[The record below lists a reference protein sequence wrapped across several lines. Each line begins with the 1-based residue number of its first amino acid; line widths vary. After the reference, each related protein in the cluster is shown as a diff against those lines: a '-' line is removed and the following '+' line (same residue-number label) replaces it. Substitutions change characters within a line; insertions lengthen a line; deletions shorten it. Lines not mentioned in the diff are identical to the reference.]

1 MTAHF
6 TDATPEAIAEALQ
19 QMKAAA
25 PALAATT
32 LAQRAEMM
40 ESIADLLEQS
50 GDALLQ
56 LTMEETHLPEARLR
70 GERARTVF
78 QWRNYAD
85 ACRRGDW
92 LEVRI
97 DTADAG
103 KTPPKP
109 DLRKMNVPLGP
120 VLVFGAS
127 NFPYAYS
134 TAGGDTAS
142 AFAAGCPVVLKA
154 HPAHARTS
162 EAVAALVQQ
171 GLQKHGL
178 PAELFVHL
186 HGSSTEVGQALV
198 KHPAIKAVGF
208 TGSFAGG
215 KALFDAANQ
224 RPEPIPVFAEMGSVN
239 PVFLLPDKLA
249 TDAAAVAQ
257 QYAASITLGVGQFC
271 TNPGLLIGIGG
282 EAFDAFAATL
292 SEAIG
297 QVAPGTMLHQ
307 GIADAFEKNKAKALA
322 QRGVQ
327 LWAKGQPGQD
337 ALQASATIALVS
349 AADFL
354 QQPALHHEV
363 FGPFSLLVKCDNA
376 ADMQAVAQALEG
388 QLTCSLMATATDLA
402 AFADL
407 LPLVSSKCGRL
418 VLNGVPTGVEVCQ
431 AMQHGGP
438 FPASTDSRF
447 GSVGADAIRRFC
459 RPLAYQNWPDEY
471 LPAALQDSNPWQL
484 WRSVN
489 GSWSKEPLK

>member
-1 MTAHF
+1 MTPHF
-6 TDATPEAIAEALQ
+6 QDATPAAIEAALRQ
-19 QMKAAA
+19 LQAAA

-32 LAQRAEMM
+32 LAQRADMM
-40 ESIADLLEQS
+40 HTIAELLEQS
-50 GDALLQ
+50 GDTLLH
-56 LTMEETHLPEARLR
+56 LAMEETHLPESRLR
-70 GERARTVF
+70 AERARTVF

-127 NFPYAYS
+127 NFPFAY
-134 TAGGDTAS
+134 TAS

-162 EAVAALVQQ
+162 EAVAALVHQ

-178 PAELFVHL
+178 PTALFVHL
-186 HGSSTEVGQALV
+186 HGSSTQVGQALV

-224 RPEPIPVFAEMGSVN
+224 RPDPIPVFAEMGSVN

-271 TNPGLLIGIGG
+271 TNPGLLIGMAG
-282 EAFDAFAATL
+282 ATFDAFAAAL
-292 SEAIG
+292 AEAIG
-297 QVAPGTMLHQ
+297 RVPAGTMLHQ
-307 GIADAFEKNKAKALA
+307 GIADAFEMNKAKALA
-322 QRGVQ
+322 QQGVQ
-327 LWAKGQPGQD
+327 LVAKGLPGQD

-363 FGPFSLLVKCDNA
+363 FGPFSLLVKCENA
-376 ADMQAVAQALEG
+376 AELYAVAQALEG
-388 QLTCSLMATATDLA
+388 QLTCSLMATASDLD
-402 AFADL
+402 AFAGL
-407 LPLVSSKCGRL
+407 LPIVSGKCGRL
-418 VLNGVPTGVEVCQ
+418 VLNGVPTGVEVCE

-438 FPASTDSRF
+438 FPATTDSRF

-459 RPLAYQNWPDEY
+459 RPLAYQNWPDDY
-471 LPAALQDSNPWQL
+471 LPAALQNSNPWQL
-484 WRSVN
+484 WRRVN
-489 GSWSKEPLK
+489 GSWSKEPLV